1 MEHNMKLCK
10 EPFDMIS
17 NGKKTI
23 ELRLFD
29 EKRKLVKVGD
39 TIVFTSLDDINKK
52 VKTEVKAI
60 HRFES
65 FEELYEKLPLDKC
78 GYKNSET
85 AKPEDML
92 EYYSKDEQKR
102 YGVVGIEIKVIENC

>member
-1 MEHNMKLCK
+1 MKHNMKLFK

-23 ELRLFD
+23 ELRLYD

-39 TIVFTSLDDINKK
+39 TIVFSSLDDINRKL
-52 VKTEVKAI
+52 KTEVIAI
-60 HRFES
+60 HRFNS

-78 GYKNSET
+78 GYRTKEN

-92 EYYSKDEQKR
+92 DYYSKDEQEK
-102 YGVVGIEIKVIENC
+102 YGVVGIEIRLC